1 MDTNS
6 LDTLTLEVADPAAAR
21 DFYARA
27 FGPDLPLD
35 FRASDA
41 PTDGFRGFHV
51 SLTLAQPADVDS
63 LVETALAAGATA
75 IKPVAKSFWGYG
87 GVLRA
92 PDGAIWKVVSSSKKN
107 KGPASRSVESIV
119 LLIGADDIGTSK
131 AFYVERGFAI
141 ARSFGRKY
149 VEFEPGSGTV
159 TLGLLP
165 RKALA
170 KDAGVP
176 VEGSGSHRVVLVGGT
191 TAATDPDGF
200 VWEPTSGQRTAKP
213 SQDPSTSVATATS
226 TRRAS
231 RAG

>member
-1 MDTNS
+1 MNS
-6 LDTLTLEVADPAAAR
+6 IDTLILEVADPAAAR

-35 FRASDA
+35 FRVADA
-41 PTDGFRGFHV
+41 PTEGFRGFHI

-63 LVETALAAGATA
+63 LVETALAAGATE
-75 IKPVAKSFWGYG
+75 IKPVSKSFWGYG

-92 PDGAIWKVVSSSKKN
+92 PDGTIWKVVSSSKRN
-107 KGPASRSVESIV
+107 KGPASRDIESIV
-119 LLIGADDIGTSK
+119 LLIGADDITATK
-131 AFYVERGFAI
+131 QFYVDRGLAI
-141 ARSFGRKY
+141 ARSFGKKY
-149 VEFEPGSGTV
+149 VEFEPAGGAV

-176 VEGSGSHRVVLVGGT
+176 MEGTGSHRLVLVGGD

-200 VWEPTSGQRTAKP
+200 VWE
-213 SQDPSTSVATATS
+213 
-226 TRRAS
+226 RARVRS
-231 RAG
+231 

>member
-1 MDTNS
+1 MNTNS
-6 LDTLTLEVADPAAAR
+6 LDTITLEVADPAAAR

-41 PTDGFRGFHV
+41 PSDGFRSFHI

-63 LVETALAAGATA
+63 FAETALAAGATA

-92 PDGAIWKVVSSSKKN
+92 PDGAIWKVVSSSKRN
-107 KGPASRSVESIV
+107 KGPASRDIESVV
-119 LLIGADDIGTSK
+119 LLIGCDDITATK
-131 AFYVERGFAI
+131 QFYVDRGFAI
-141 ARSFGRKY
+141 ARSFGKKY

-176 VEGSGSHRVVLVGGT
+176 IEGSGSHRVVLVGGD

-200 VWEPTSGQRTAKP
+200 VWEPAGQRQAPTDAVSGP
-213 SQDPSTSVATATS
+213 
-226 TRRAS
+226 RS
-231 RAG
+231 RATNRG

>member
-1 MDTNS
+1 MNTNS
-6 LDTLTLEVADPAAAR
+6 LDTLLLEVADPAAAR

-35 FRASDA
+35 FRTSDA
-41 PTDGFRGFHV
+41 PTEGFRGFHV
-51 SLTLAQPADVDS
+51 SLTMAQPADVDS
-63 LVETALAAGATA
+63 LAETALAAGATV
-75 IKPVAKSFWGYG
+75 IKPVTKSLWGYG

-92 PDGAIWKVVSSSKKN
+92 PDGSIWKVVSSSKRN
-107 KGPASRSVESIV
+107 KGPVSRAYESIV
-119 LLIGADDIGTSK
+119 LLIGTDDITATK

-141 ARSFGRKY
+141 ARSFGKKY
-149 VEFEPGSGTV
+149 VEFEPGSGAV

-176 VEGSGSHRVVLVGGT
+176 IEGSGSHRVVLVGGA

-200 VWEPTSGQRTAKP
+200 AWEAAR
-213 SQDPSTSVATATS
+213 VAH
-226 TRRAS
+226 
-231 RAG
+231 

>member
-1 MDTNS
+1 MNTNS
-6 LDTLTLEVADPAAAR
+6 LDTILLEVADPAAAR

-35 FRASDA
+35 FRASEA
-41 PTDGFRGFHV
+41 PTEGFRGFHV

-63 LVETALAAGATA
+63 FAETALAAGATA

-107 KGPASRSVESIV
+107 KGPARRDIESIV
-119 LLIGADDIGTSK
+119 LLIGCDDITATK
-131 AFYVERGFAI
+131 QFYVDRGFEV

-149 VEFEPGSGTV
+149 VEFEPGSGAV

-176 VEGSGSHRVVLVGGT
+176 IEGTGSHRVVLVGGQ
-191 TAATDPDGF
+191 TAASDPDGF
-200 VWEPTSGQRTAKP
+200 AWEPAGSAGVSGSR
-213 SQDPSTSVATATS
+213 
-226 TRRAS
+226 S
-231 RAG
+231 RATTRE

>member
-1 MDTNS
+1 MNTNS
-6 LDTLTLEVADPAAAR
+6 LDTLLLEVADPAAAR

-27 FGPDLPLD
+27 FGSDLPLD

-63 LVETALAAGATA
+63 FAETALAAGATA

-107 KGPASRSVESIV
+107 KGPVSRDIESIV
-119 LLIGADDIGTSK
+119 LLIGCDDITATK
-131 AFYVERGFAI
+131 QFYVDRGFAV
-141 ARSFGRKY
+141 ARSFGKKY
-149 VEFEPGSGTV
+149 VEFEPGSGAV

-176 VEGSGSHRVVLVGGT
+176 IEGSGSHRVVLVGGD
-191 TAATDPDGF
+191 TAASDPDGF
-200 VWEPTSGQRTAKP
+200 VWEPAGSAQRQAPDTTSSSA
-213 SQDPSTSVATATS
+213 
-226 TRRAS
+226 AS
-231 RAG
+231 ISSSND

>member
-1 MDTNS
+1 MNTNS
-6 LDTLTLEVADPAAAR
+6 LDTLLLEVADPAAAR

-41 PTDGFRGFHV
+41 PTEGFRGFHV

-63 LVETALAAGATA
+63 FAETALAAGATA

-107 KGPASRSVESIV
+107 KGPVSRDIESIV
-119 LLIGADDIGTSK
+119 LLIGTDDITATK

-141 ARSFGRKY
+141 ARSFGKKY
-149 VEFEPGSGTV
+149 VEFEPGSGAV

-176 VEGSGSHRVVLVGGT
+176 IEGSGSHRLVLVGGST
-191 TAATDPDGF
+191 PATDPDGF
-200 VWEPTSGQRTAKP
+200 AWEPAGQRQAPET
-213 SQDPSTSVATATS
+213 TSSSA
-226 TRRAS
+226 AS
-231 RAG
+231 ISSSND

>member
-1 MDTNS
+1 MNS
-6 LDTLTLEVADPAAAR
+6 LDTLLLEVADPAAAR

-35 FRASDA
+35 VRATDA
-41 PTDGFRGFHV
+41 PTEGFRGFHV
-51 SLTLAQPADVDS
+51 SLTMAQPADVDS
-63 LVETALAAGATA
+63 LVASAVAAGATT
-75 IKPVAKSFWGYG
+75 IKPVTRSFWGYG

-92 PDGAIWKVVSSSKKN
+92 PDGAIWKVVSSSKRN
-107 KGPASRSVESIV
+107 KGPATREIESIV
-119 LLIGADDIGTSK
+119 LLLGCADISATK
-131 AFYVERGFAI
+131 QFYLDRGFAV

-149 VEFEPGSGTV
+149 VEFEPGSGAV

-176 VEGSGSHRVVLVGGT
+176 IEGGGSHRLVLVGGD

-200 VWEPTSGQRTAKP
+200 AWEPARAQRTANP
-213 SQDPSTSVATATS
+213 SHEPRMTVATTTS
-226 TRRAS
+226 TRRD
-231 RAG
+231 RREG